1 MFGLGGGEI
10 VLILLIAIIVL
21 GPREIPRV
29 AAQLGKLYRQLKFAA
44 DDLRSTVE
52 KEIQEPG
59 PAEKS
64 KSHEP

>member
-44 DDLRSTVE
+44 DDLKSTVE
-52 KEIQEPG
+52 KEIQEPN